1 MENVLEVKNISKK
14 IGKKMIIQNINF
26 EIKKGEVFG
35 IVGPNGAGK
44 STLIKTM
51 LGLYKP
57 TEGTT
62 IINGYDVIKDF
73 ENALQEVGA
82 IIENPEAYDYLTAT
96 KNMEIFSRMYGK
108 VDKQKIDEL
117 LKLVK
122 LEDRKNHRVRTF
134 SLGMKQRLG
143 IAISLIPNPKLLIL
157 DEPTNGLDP
166 IGIKELRDLIK
177 NVSKE
182 KGTAVLI
189 SSHILSEIELIC
201 DRIAIIDNGE
211 IIEIIEPKKVDENI
225 EIIDVGLKVE
235 DVTKTYE
242 FLLSKG
248 ISSIVKDDY
257 IFVKTTKKNI
267 PSINKLLL
275 DNGIMVYEIKMM
287 KKSLEDEFVERTKG
301 SKGQLR

>member
-82 IIENPEAYDYLTAT
+82 IIENPEAYDYLTAK
-96 KNMEIFSRMYGK
+96 KNMEIFSRMYGR

-182 KGTAVLI
+182 NGTAVLI

>member
-1 MENVLEVKNISKK
+1 MANVLEVKNVTKK
-14 IGKKMIIQNINF
+14 IGKKTIIKDINF
-26 EIKKGEVFG
+26 EIKEGEVFG
-35 IVGPNGAGK
+35 LVGPNGAGK
-44 STLIKTM
+44 STLIKVM
-51 LGLYKP
+51 LGLYKA

-62 IINGYDVIKDF
+62 LINGYDIKKDF
-73 ENALQEVGA
+73 EKALQEVGA
-82 IIENPEAYDYLTAT
+82 IIENPEAYDYLSAK
-96 KNMEIFSRMYGK
+96 KNMEIFSRMYGR
-108 VDKQKIDEL
+108 VDKEKIDQL

-189 SSHILSEIELIC
+189 SSHILSEIELVC

-211 IIEIIEPKKVDENI
+211 IIEIVEPKKVDENI

-235 DVTKTYE
+235 EPTKTHE
-242 FLLSKG
+242 FLHSKG
-248 ISSIVKDDY
+248 ITSIIKNDY
-257 IFVKTTKKNI
+257 IFVKCTKKNI

-275 DNGIMVYEIKMM
+275 DNGFMVYEIKMM
-287 KKSLEDEFVERTKG
+287 KKSLEDEFVEITKG

>member
-82 IIENPEAYDYLTAT
+82 IIENPEAYDYLTAK

>member
-1 MENVLEVKNISKK
+1 MTNVLEVKNVTKR
-14 IGKKMIIQNINF
+14 IGKKTIIKDINF
-26 EIKKGEVFG
+26 EIKEGEVFG
-35 IVGPNGAGK
+35 LVGPNGAGK

-51 LGLYKP
+51 LGLDKL

-62 IINGYDVIKDF
+62 LINGYDVRKDF

-82 IIENPEAYDYLTAT
+82 IIENPEAYDYLTAK

-108 VDKQKIDEL
+108 VDKQQIDEL

-182 KGTAVLI
+182 KGAAVLI

>member
-1 MENVLEVKNISKK
+1 MKNVLEVKNVTKR
-14 IGKKMIIQNINF
+14 IGKKTIIKDINF
-26 EIKKGEVFG
+26 EIKEGEVFG
-35 IVGPNGAGK
+35 LVGPNGAGK

-82 IIENPEAYDYLTAT
+82 IIENPEAYDYLTAK
-96 KNMEIFSRMYGK
+96 KNMEIFSRMYGR

-182 KGTAVLI
+182 NGTAVLI

>member
-82 IIENPEAYDYLTAT
+82 IIENPEAYDYLTAK
-96 KNMEIFSRMYGK
+96 KNMEIFSRMYGR
-108 VDKQKIDEL
+108 VDKQQIDEL

-122 LEDRKNHRVRTF
+122 LEDRKNYRVRTF

>member
-1 MENVLEVKNISKK
+1 MTNVLEVKNVTKR
-14 IGKKMIIQNINF
+14 IGKKTIIKDINF
-26 EIKKGEVFG
+26 EIKEGEVFG
-35 IVGPNGAGK
+35 LVGPNGAGK

-51 LGLYKP
+51 LGLYKL

-62 IINGYDVIKDF
+62 LINGYDVRKDF

-82 IIENPEAYDYLTAT
+82 IIENPEAYDYLTAK

-108 VDKQKIDEL
+108 VDKQQIDEL

-182 KGTAVLI
+182 KGAAVLI

-267 PSINKLLL
+267 PSINKLLM

>member
-82 IIENPEAYDYLTAT
+82 IIENPEAYDYLTAK

-108 VDKQKIDEL
+108 VDKQQIDEL

>member
-82 IIENPEAYDYLTAT
+82 IIENPEAYDYLTAK
-96 KNMEIFSRMYGK
+96 KNMEIFSRMYGR
-108 VDKQKIDEL
+108 VDKQQIDEL

-235 DVTKTYE
+235 NVTKTYE

>member
-1 MENVLEVKNISKK
+1 MTNVLEVKNVTKR
-14 IGKKMIIQNINF
+14 IGKKTIIKDINF
-26 EIKKGEVFG
+26 EIKEGEVFG
-35 IVGPNGAGK
+35 LVGPNGAGK

-51 LGLYKP
+51 LGLYKL

-62 IINGYDVIKDF
+62 LINGYDVRKDF

-82 IIENPEAYDYLTAT
+82 IIENPEAYDYLTAK

-108 VDKQKIDEL
+108 VDKQQIDEL

-182 KGTAVLI
+182 KGAAVLI